1 MYQMKMMKNLGKDS
15 GLKISLFLLVTPLYD
30 VVSNRQHLNYIA
42 RPNEGRMRR
51 CGDHLKV
58 IKSGSPE
65 WTCKIFEVVGDEV
78 DEKGEHRTEEVELW
92 KRDPVACIRELIGDP
107 RFINCIHYAP
117 ERVYTDSNGTSRAYS
132 EMATADWW
140 WEIQKLLPPGVT
152 IAPVILASDKT
163 QLSRFSS
170 DKQAWPVYLTIGN
183 IDKDVRRKPSE
194 HATVLVGYLPV
205 SKLECFSKKRCS
217 IESYQ
222 LFHTCM
228 HSLLDPLVQAGKEG
242 IEMLCADGKT
252 HLVYPLLAAYVADY
266 PEQCLVSCCMENRCP
281 KCTVP
286 AKKLG
291 DPVFSMMHNPESI
304 IDTLKD
310 VSAGLKS
317 QTYEKWGLRPVNPFW
332 IDLPHCNI
340 FECFTPDILHQLH
353 KGVFKDHLVKW
364 MTSVI
369 DVEEGV
375 KPEDEVDRRFKTMTR
390 HPNLRHFKKGI
401 SLVTQW
407 TGNEYKNMEKV
418 FLSIIAGA
426 APWEVTVC
434 VHAVLDFIFYAH
446 FEEHTD
452 ESLEKLDEAWRTFH
466 RHKDIFIDLD
476 TCNDF
481 NIPKIHSM
489 QMTQWLMR
497 REATERFQRFLQWAI
512 DDYAEPEEDKGDV
525 EDDDDDDVDDESRTP
540 KLSSKYGECQY
551 SIAKSPAYTN
561 VDIPSLETQFGATK
575 FVYALEAFLRWHFGK
590 VPLDFWTSEPATYSI
605 YKCFHIFIP
614 PTPEVSK
621 SITMDSVRATLS
633 QPARGHKKETPA
645 AFDAVLAWKELPEEG
660 VDLHTLGPQGLHI
673 AQVQAIFSLPDH
685 FGTFPHPLAY
695 VEWFTP
701 LRKLNDHT
709 GMFKVSRST
718 ANQQQKSSIIPITY
732 ISRSCHL
739 TPYSGRK
746 MDPTWTSENVL
757 DRSKTFF
764 VNSYLRYIDFVL
776 LRHECKIKL

>member
-1 MYQMKMMKNLGKDS
+1 MPCLKKTRVEVEDVPDEDDEES
-15 GLKISLFLLVTPLYD
+15 GQGQWIEDFPFPAGDPVIQCGIQQTAFELYRQTKRGQNEEMCQKEIDKFLRLTSIKEDVQPAFDTKRKLFQTIDKLPT
-30 VVSNRQHLNYIA
+30 
-42 RPNEGRMRR
+42 G
-51 CGDHLKV
+51 
-58 IKSGSPE
+58 PE
-65 WTCKIFEVVGDEV
+65 WTCEIFEVFGDEV
-78 DEKGEHRTEEVELW
+78 DEKGEHCTEEVELW

-107 RFINCIHYAP
+107 RFINCICYAL

-132 EMATADWW
+132 EMATANWW

-163 QLSRFSS
+163 QLSRFSG

-183 IDKDVRRKPSE
+183 IDKDV
-194 HATVLVGYLPV
+194 YLPV
-205 SKLECFSKKRCS
+205 SKLECFSKKRRS
-217 IESYQ
+217 IKSYQ

-228 HSLLDPLVQAGKEG
+228 RSLLDPLVQAGKEG
-242 IEMLCADGKT
+242 VEMLCANGKT
-252 HLVYPLLAAYVADY
+252 RLVYPLLTAYVADY
-266 PEQCLVSCCMENRCP
+266 PEQCL
-281 KCTVP
+281 CTVL

-291 DPVFSMMHNPESI
+291 DPVFSMMCNPESI

-310 VSAGLKS
+310 G
-317 QTYEKWGLRPVNPFW
+317 
-332 IDLPHCNI
+332 I
-340 FECFTPDILHQLH
+340 
-353 KGVFKDHLVKW
+353 FKDHLVKW
-364 MTSVI
+364 TTSVI
-369 DVEEGV
+369 DIEEGV
-375 KPEDEVDRRFKTMTR
+375 KPEDE
-390 HPNLRHFKKGI
+390 KGI

-418 FLSIIAGA
+418 FLSVIAGA

-434 VHAVLDFIFYAH
+434 VHAMLDFIFYAH

-452 ESLEKLDEAWRTFH
+452 ESLEKLDEAWHTFH

-476 TCNDF
+476 TRNDF
-481 NIPKIHSM
+481 NILKIHSM
-489 QMTQWLMR
+489 LHYTEAIHSRGTADRFNTEASERLHIDYAKIAYNASNKKGYIRQMTQWLMR

-525 EDDDDDDVDDESRTP
+525 EDDDDDD
-540 KLSSKYGECQY
+540 
-551 SIAKSPAYTN
+551 AYTN

-575 FVYALEAFLRWHFGK
+575 FVYALEAFLWRHFGK

-605 YKCFHIFIP
+605 YKRFRIFIP

-621 SITMDSVRATLS
+621 SITMDSVRVTLS
-633 QPARGHKKETPA
+633 QPAQGQKKETPA
-645 AFDAVLAWKELPEEG
+645 AFNAVLAWKELPEEG

-673 AQVQAIFSLPDH
+673 AQVQAIFSLPDR

-695 VEWFTP
+695 IEWFTP
-701 LRKLNDHT
+701 LRKLDDHT

-732 ISRSCHL
+732 ISCSCHL
-739 TPYSGRK
+739 TPYLGRK

>member
-1 MYQMKMMKNLGKDS
+1 MWQPFESHKEWELAHW
-15 GLKISLFLLVTPLYD
+15 LISLGISQKEIDKFLWLTSVHLLTSASVNPWLTEASQIKED
-30 VVSNRQHLNYIA
+30 VQPAFDTKR
-42 RPNEGRMRR
+42 
-51 CGDHLKV
+51 
-58 IKSGSPE
+58 PE
-65 WTCKIFEVVGDEV
+65 WTCEIFEVVGDEV
-78 DEKGEHRTEEVELW
+78 DEKGERRTEEVELW

-107 RFINCIHYAP
+107 RFINCIRYAP

-163 QLSRFSS
+163 QLSCFSS

-205 SKLECFSKKRCS
+205 SKLECFSKKRRS

-228 HSLLDPLVQAGKEG
+228 RSLLDPLVQAGKEG
-242 IEMLCADGKT
+242 VEMLCADGKT
-252 HLVYPLLAAYVADY
+252 HLVYPLLVAYVADY
-266 PEQCLVSCCMENRCP
+266 PEQCL
-281 KCTVP
+281 CTVL
-286 AKKLG
+286 AQKLG
-291 DPVFSMMHNPESI
+291 DPVFSTMHNPE
-304 IDTLKD
+304 
-310 VSAGLKS
+310 
-317 QTYEKWGLRPVNPFW
+317 N
-332 IDLPHCNI
+332 
-340 FECFTPDILHQLH
+340 ILHQLH

-364 MTSVI
+364 TTSVI

-375 KPEDEVDRRFKTMTR
+375 KPEDE
-390 HPNLRHFKKGI
+390 KGI

-434 VHAVLDFIFYAH
+434 VHA
-446 FEEHTD
+446 
-452 ESLEKLDEAWRTFH
+452 
-466 RHKDIFIDLD
+466 DIFIDLD
-476 TCNDF
+476 TRNDF

-489 QMTQWLMR
+489 LHYTEAICSQGTTDGFNTEASERLHIDYAKIAYNTSNKKGYIRQMTQWLMR

-512 DDYAEPEEDKGDV
+512 NDYAEPEGDKGDV
-525 EDDDDDDVDDESRTP
+525 EDDNDDDGQQEDIIPMTFNGTKPSGHLTSGCLSTTVTDDDTVDDESRTP

-575 FVYALEAFLRWHFGK
+575 FVYALEAFLWQHFGK

-605 YKCFHIFIP
+605 YKCFRIFIP

-621 SITMDSVRATLS
+621 SITMDSVC
-633 QPARGHKKETPA
+633 HKKETPA

-673 AQVQAIFSLPDH
+673 AQVWAIFSLPDC
-685 FGTFPHPLAY
+685 FSTFPHPLAY
-695 VEWFTP
+695 IEWFTP
-701 LRKLNDHT
+701 LRKLDNHT

-732 ISRSCHL
+732 ISCSCHL
-739 TPYSGRK
+739 TPYSGWK

-764 VNSYLRYIDFVL
+764 INSYLRYIDFVL